1 MVTFFFH
8 GHFHAGMKVV
18 FDIKKYRQ
26 AWDCVSNSVN
36 LRSFPELFEHFPD
49 VYLQW
54 LDLAFSNHSSRNGL
68 LLHSTEIYPN
78 NAEQICRD
86 LGNFYSFEVLAK
98 SL

>member
-26 AWDCVSNSVN
+26 AGDCVSNSVN

-54 LDLAFSNHSSRNGL
+54 LDLAFSNHFQEEMVYCPTL
-68 LLHSTEIYPN
+68 PKFI
-78 NAEQICRD
+78 QITQ
-86 LGNFYSFEVLAK
+86 SK
-98 SL
+98 SVVI